1 VLTPRPSDTAHC
13 ARLVT
18 RSLVR
23 FGRRPVAR
31 GGVRFCS
38 AHRAARGSTCAAIR
52 GPPPVPVVNTPT
64 AVTCPT
70 PDGSGHRARP
80 LSWGVLL
87 ALGAGHSTGW
97 GLWRGHRQPVQAGGN
112 GRAQGPTQRRYSCPD
127 RYGSGQCHPSRRWLV
142 EGWGLSSAIGAGR
155 QSVPGRHHTAARQ
168 RPGHD
173 AGAAAAGS
181 RCRAAPTS
189 AGTVASGPGP
199 GLRRGRWQLIG
210 GGTAPYREGVA
221 SCRARRHQR
230 RRSRPRWPEPGHSS
244 RCTPLPL
251 ATAREGS
258 LDPRRVRGHAQ
269 VFAASACA

>member
-1 VLTPRPSDTAHC
+1 MLTPRPSDTAHC

-31 GGVRFCS
+31 GGVRFSS

-97 GLWRGHRQPVQAGGN
+97 GLWRGRRQPVQAGGN
-112 GRAQGPTQRRYSCPD
+112 GRAQGPTQRRYSCSD

-142 EGWGLSSAIGAGR
+142 EGGVCPVRSGLGGSWSQVVTTPQRVSAPVTML
-155 QSVPGRHHTAARQ
+155 VP
-168 RPGHD
+168 
-173 AGAAAAGS
+173 
-181 RCRAAPTS
+181 
-189 AGTVASGPGP
+189 
-199 GLRRGRWQLIG
+199 
-210 GGTAPYREGVA
+210 
-221 SCRARRHQR
+221 R
-230 RRSRPRWPEPGHSS
+230 RRDRGVVR
-244 RCTPLPL
+244 PLPARTRLRPDL
-251 ATAREGS
+251 APAFVEVGGS
-258 LDPRRVRGHAQ
+258 
-269 VFAASACA
+269 